1 MDELGFPIAELTDD
15 TFEITK
21 APDCGGIIC
30 EQSCKEQFLYE
41 VHDPANYL
49 TPDVNV
55 DISHATITQVGD
67 NRVRIGGVK
76 GKPRPRH
83 AQALRGLPQGLEDC
97 FHAELCM
104 A

>member
-41 VHDPANYL
+41 VHDPA
-49 TPDVNV
+49 T
-55 DISHATITQVGD
+55 T
-67 NRVRIGGVK
+67 
-76 GKPRPRH
+76 
-83 AQALRGLPQGLEDC
+83 
-97 FHAELCM
+97 
-104 A
+104 